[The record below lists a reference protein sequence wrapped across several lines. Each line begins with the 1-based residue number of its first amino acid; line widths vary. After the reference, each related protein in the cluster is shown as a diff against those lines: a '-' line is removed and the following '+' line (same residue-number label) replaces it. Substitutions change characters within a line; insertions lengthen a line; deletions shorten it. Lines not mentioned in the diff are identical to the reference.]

1 MKIKSSL
8 LAGVTGALVLLAG
21 CNQQLGADLDQNTV
35 CEVNAMDLDTT
46 RSTCETGQKIVYLPG
61 SWGNKQLPVL
71 FAALNCDHRFTVA
84 MTEGAVS
91 CIFKPIEN
99 VKESK

>member
-1 MKIKSSL
+1 MKFRKLL
-8 LAGVTGALVLLAG
+8 LAGIVGASFVMAG
-21 CNQQLGADLDQNTV
+21 CNQQLGADLDQDTV
-35 CEVNAMDLDTT
+35 CEVKAMDLDTT

-91 CIFKPIEN
+91 CIFKPIET